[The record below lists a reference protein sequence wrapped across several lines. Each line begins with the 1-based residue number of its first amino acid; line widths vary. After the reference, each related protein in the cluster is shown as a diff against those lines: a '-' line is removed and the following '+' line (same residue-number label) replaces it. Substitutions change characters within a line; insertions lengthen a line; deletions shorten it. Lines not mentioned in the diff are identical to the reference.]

1 MALYISPAR
10 RRMHAVRI
18 VAAALV
24 VGSGIGVVAGR
35 FLATTPADAAR
46 QVRLDGASLAVNV
59 DRLGIEYEELLR
71 TGKDTG
77 DGGITD
83 ELNVVQKNFE
93 ALFRRAPWL
102 SDDGKLPVQTALNAV
117 RSAVKARVPVEQ
129 FQGATDAATVVLR
142 TTFGA

>member
-10 RRMHAVRI
+10 RRLHAARV
-18 VAAALV
+18 VAVALV
-24 VGSGIGVVAGR
+24 VGLGVGLIAGR
-35 FLATTPADAAR
+35 LLATTPADAAR

-71 TGKDTG
+71 SGNDVG

-83 ELNVVQKNFE
+83 ELDVVQKEFE

-102 SDDGKLPVQTALNAV
+102 SDDRKIPVQAALRAV
-117 RSAVKARVPVEQ
+117 RVAVQRRIPTEQ
-129 FQGATDAATVVLR
+129 FVEATDAATVVLR